1 MKPTTLKKQTK
12 LTTYLALTAGA
23 GFAATAADGAIT
35 VTFYGPGARTPLTTP
50 ATPAG
55 IKIGTGNYGN
65 QQIDTAGSNNA
76 VFSLDIFTFAYF
88 TRGADQVADFWGSF
102 APYRSSYNNLG
113 YGAVAGDANYAN
125 VSFNGPDDVYEA
137 VAQFHFGADGPTGVG
152 QGYLIAIVRN
162 DDGSALSISAG
173 KAAIDAVPEPSG
185 LALLALGSAGLLARR
200 NRKQAA

>member
-1 MKPTTLKKQTK
+1 MKPTTLNKQTK

-35 VTFYGPGARTPLTTP
+35 VTFYGPGARTPLTNP
-50 ATPAG
+50 QTPAG
-55 IKIGTGNYGN
+55 INFGTNGGF
-65 QQIDTAGSNNA
+65 QVIDTAYSSYSYFRGASG
-76 VFSLDIFTFAYF
+76 YF
-88 TRGADQVADFWGSF
+88 TRGADNPTIFESFNVIYRNSSDFF
-102 APYRSSYNNLG
+102 N
-113 YGAVAGDANYAN
+113 GAVAGDANYAN
-125 VSFNGPDDVYEA
+125 VSFNGDDFVYEA
-137 VAQFHFGADGPTGVG
+137 VAQFHFGANGPTGVG

>member
-35 VTFYGPGARTPLTTP
+35 VTFYGPGARTPSTNP

-55 IKIGTGNYGN
+55 INLGTRV
-65 QQIDTAGSNNA
+65 IDTAGSNNSI
-76 VFSLDIFTFAYF
+76 FSVYNGYF
-88 TRGADQVADFWGSF
+88 TQGADQALYFGGYLGT
-102 APYRSSYNNLG
+102 YRYSSNTLDN
-113 YGAVAGDANYAN
+113 GAVAGDANYAN
-125 VSFNGPDDVYEA
+125 VSFNGNDNVYEA
-137 VAQFHFGADGPTGVG
+137 VAQFHFGADGATGVG
-152 QGYLIAIVRN
+152 QGYLIAIARN
-162 DDGSALSISAG
+162 DDFTALSISAG